1 MQHNLIINNISKSY
15 KYRTVVD
22 NVSLKIK
29 SGDVVGLL
37 GPNGS
42 GKTTC
47 FQIISGLIKANSG
60 DIFLDN
66 KKLNKLPIDKR
77 SLLGIGY
84 LSQEASIFRGL
95 SVVDN
100 IMAVL
105 QTQKKIKK
113 KQRLEQLEQLLDEFN
128 IASIRNL
135 MGVSLSGGERRR
147 VEIARILAIKPRFIL
162 LDEPFSGVDPI
173 SITDLQNLIYN
184 LKNKNIG
191 ILITDHNFRELLDTC
206 DYSYVLNEGKIISE
220 GSKENILKNKQ
231 VQKVYLGEKYHG

>member
-1 MQHNLIINNISKSY
+1 MQHNLVVNNINKSY
-15 KYRTVVD
+15 KNRIVVD
-22 NVSLKIK
+22 NVSLEVN

-47 FQIISGLIKANSG
+47 FHIISGLIKSNSG
-60 DIFLDN
+60 NVFLN
-66 KKLNKLPIDKR
+66 HKKINKLPIDKR
-77 SLLGIGY
+77 ALLGIGY

-105 QTQKKIKK
+105 QTQKKLKK
-113 KQRLEQLEQLLDEFN
+113 KPRLAKLQQLLDEFN
-128 IASIRNL
+128 INHIRNS
-135 MGVSLSGGERRR
+135 MGISLSGGERRR
-147 VEIARILAIKPRFIL
+147 VEIARILAIEPRFIL
-162 LDEPFSGVDPI
+162 LDEPFAGIDPI
-173 SITDLQNLIYN
+173 SVADLQGLIYN

-206 DYSYVLNEGKIISE
+206 DHSYVLSEGKIIAN
-220 GSKENILKNKQ
+220 GNKENILKNKQ
-231 VQKVYLGEKYHG
+231 VQKVYLGEKHHG